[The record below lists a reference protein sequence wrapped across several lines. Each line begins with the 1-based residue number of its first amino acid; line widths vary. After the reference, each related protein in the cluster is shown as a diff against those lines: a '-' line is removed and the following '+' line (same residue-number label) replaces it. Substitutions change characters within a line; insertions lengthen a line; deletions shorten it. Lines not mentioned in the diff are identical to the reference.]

1 MTGTMRYTESGV
13 LMTVDYTG
21 QAEYSDYTG
30 QYVAESVDEAIRL
43 AYRAT
48 RYFDPDEP
56 LSVSL
61 IDASALIDA
70 SVDPA

>member
-1 MTGTMRYTESGV
+1 MRYTVSGV

-21 QAEYSDYTG
+21 QAEFGDYIG
-30 QYVAESVDEAIRL
+30 QFVAESVDEAIHL